1 MFDEYI
7 SDKQNSNISD
17 ELTSL
22 IFYFDKSD
30 NSSHDVVNG
39 SSIIIEYLDEN
50 NNYVLFDD
58 VDIGKSVSSDIDSV
72 KIDIGPLIQKYINN
86 EIDYHGIILSAGST
100 SFNFSN
106 ISIIPDG
113 ENKPKLELFYSE

>member
-1 MFDEYI
+1 MFDEFI

-30 NSSHDVVNG
+30 NSSHDVING
-39 SSIIIEYLDEN
+39 SSIIVEYLDEN

-58 VDIGKSVSSDIDSV
+58 VNIGKSISSDIDSV

-86 EIDYHGIILSAGST
+86 EIDYRGIILSSGSA

-106 ISIIPDG
+106 ISIIRNG